1 VIFGIMIEEIYLE
14 TEERMDKAISA
25 LQREFASVRAGR
37 ATPSLLD
44 RIEVNY
50 FDTMTPLKQ
59 LAGVSAPEPRLL
71 VIQPW
76 DKKSISDIEKA
87 IMKSDLGLTP
97 SNDGSLIRLAIP
109 QLTEERR
116 RELVKYVRKKAEESK
131 VGIRNVR
138 RDANE
143 EIKKLEK
150 ESEIS
155 EDERR
160 RSQDEIQEL
169 TDQKIKEIDLVLETK
184 EKEIMEV

>member
-1 VIFGIMIEEIYLE
+1 MIEEIYLE
-14 TEERMDKAISA
+14 AEERMNKTIAS
-25 LQREFASVRAGR
+25 LQRDLAGLRAGR
-37 ATPSLLD
+37 ASPALLD

-50 FDTMTPLKQ
+50 YDTMTPLNQ
-59 LAGVSAPEPRLL
+59 LAGISVPEPRLL

-76 DKKSISDIEKA
+76 DKKSIGDIEKA
-87 IMKSDLGLTP
+87 ILKSDLGLTP
-97 SNDGSLIRLAIP
+97 ASDGNVIRLTIP

-116 RELVKYVRKKAEESK
+116 RELVKQVRKKAEECK
-131 VGIRNVR
+131 VAIRNVR

-150 ESEIS
+150 DGGIS

-160 RSQDEIQEL
+160 RSQEEIQEL
-169 TDQKIKEIDLVLETK
+169 TDRKIKEADGVLLLK